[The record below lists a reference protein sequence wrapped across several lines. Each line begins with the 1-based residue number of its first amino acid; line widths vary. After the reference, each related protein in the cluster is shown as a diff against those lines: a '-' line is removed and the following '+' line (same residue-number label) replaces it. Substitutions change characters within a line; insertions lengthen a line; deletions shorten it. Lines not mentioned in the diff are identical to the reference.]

1 MTYAILL
8 VVILVTFLLRAEA
21 TSFNILILVA
31 RLRGLK
37 YGTCDEVLRHVFVS
51 FEYKEGLA
59 RISDF
64 HRIGNLL
71 AIYEDLDL
79 PLMFSMFV
87 SQPMT

>member
-8 VVILVTFLLRAEA
+8 FVILVTILLRAEA
-21 TSFNILILVA
+21 TSFNILILVT

-51 FEYKEGLA
+51 FEYKERLA

-64 HRIGNLL
+64 HRIGDLF

-79 PLMFSMFV
+79 PRMFSIFV
-87 SQPMT
+87 SQTMT